1 MPASDTHDESPLL
14 RGLNER
20 QRAAVM
26 AEPGN
31 QLVIAGAGSGKT
43 RVLVHRLAY
52 LIQYY
57 GYSPYE
63 LMAVTF
69 TNKAAR
75 VMAERVAELLGIE
88 TRNLWIGTF
97 HGLANRMLRRD
108 HDLARLP
115 RDYQILPSDDQRRV
129 IRELMKS
136 HHMDAKENSPIELAN
151 WISRVKDE
159 GKRPQHLQ
167 LGRSPEMRRR
177 VDFYRIYE
185 TFCQKNGLVD
195 FGEILLRCHEM
206 LLEHEDL
213 LGYYHDRFG
222 ALLVD
227 EFQDTNVI
235 QYNWIRLLS
244 GKNAHVMVVGDDD
257 QSIYGWRGAVVQNI
271 RNFTE
276 DFANTNVVRLEQNYR
291 STANILNAANKVI
304 ENNDDRLG
312 KTLWTDAA
320 AGEPIHVFPCDY
332 GEEEANYVVDHLQ
345 NWVREDSSRTY
356 ENVAV
361 LYRSH
366 FQSLA
371 IEIALQAEGI
381 AYTIRGGARFY
392 DRAEVRDALAYMQ
405 LANNR
410 EADVAFNRV
419 MNVRPRGI
427 GNASQD
433 RIRDFADLQG
443 LSLWSASVEGI
454 KQRAFPDRLV
464 SRLTDFLDEIDK
476 VTANCEGKN
485 LLEIAEVCVYASGL
499 MDYHME
505 SERNEQLRETRR
517 ENLQEFIRS
526 CGVFEEKFVR
536 EDMGDGE
543 KTVLQT
549 FLDSVSLDAGD
560 IEEDLG
566 PAVSLMTLH
575 AAKGLEFPLVFI
587 VGMTEGRFP
596 HHLNL
601 DDPVRLYEERRLA
614 YVGFTRAMEQ
624 LHLTYAKRER
634 GFSDRMDATGVSRFV
649 KEIPSEFLHITQHR
663 RIVSR
668 RRFSRH
674 LRGI

>member
-1 MPASDTHDESPLL
+1 MPAPDTHEDSLLL

-20 QRAAVM
+20 QRAAVT

-52 LIQYY
+52 LIQHY

-63 LMAVTF
+63 LIAVTF

-75 VMAERVAELLGIE
+75 VMAGRVAELLGIE

-244 GKNAHVMVVGDDD
+244 GKDAHVMVVGDDD

-276 DFANTNVVRLEQNYR
+276 DFAYTNVVRLEQNYR

-526 CGVFEEKFVR
+526 CGVFEEKFLR

-649 KEIPSEFLHITQHR
+649 KEIPSEFLHITQQR